1 MAELHTW
8 IFVAGDK
15 LVDGVLRQADPRHQE
30 VPGRRGA
37 QVQVVHEAFHA
48 GLVGRRGNHIRPTD
62 EKPMGTQDMKHN
74 ERDTSQ
80 RPHLCPYACSTW
92 CGPVVGV
99 SYGLR
104 VGMQKSG
111 TPQWIPL
118 EEVIGFN
125 MIVMSQVYLGCITTY
140 QE

>member
-1 MAELHTW
+1 MSATLLYVHICART
-8 IFVAGDK
+8 
-15 LVDGVLRQADPRHQE
+15 R
-30 VPGRRGA
+30 A
-37 QVQVVHEAFHA
+37 Q
-48 GLVGRRGNHIRPTD
+48 
-62 EKPMGTQDMKHN
+62 
-74 ERDTSQ
+74 
-80 RPHLCPYACSTW
+80 CC

-99 SYGLR
+99 SYGLW

-125 MIVMSQVYLGCITTY
+125 MIVMSQVYLGCITKY